1 MANHYESLII
11 LKANLNDEEIKAS
24 LDKLKTVI
32 ANNGGNITKEEN
44 WGTKELS
51 YIIKKQIRGRYF
63 LLVFTAEPSV
73 VGAYEATCNVMENM
87 LKYVVI
93 RLDKARIDAY
103 EKKAEKAA
111 EAAKPKAEAAEEV
124 AAEEAAV
131 EQA

>member
-24 LDKLKTVI
+24 IDKLKTVI
-32 ANNGGNITKEEN
+32 ANNGGNIIKEEN

-51 YIIKKQIRGRYF
+51 YVIKKQIRGRYF

-73 VGAYEATCNVMENM
+73 VGNYESTCNVMENM

-103 EKKAEKAA
+103 EKKAAQAA
-111 EAAKPKAEAAEEV
+111 EAAKPKAEAAAEE
-124 AAEEAAV
+124 AAGEAAV